1 MDSTEQKPK
10 RPIVNAACPY
20 CGNSVK
26 FYMPLKP
33 GVLSFT
39 CPAAGCGKQFRVQV
53 TEAMLLQANPAAPK
67 PQQPNPQPQQPQPYQ
82 QQPQPQPQAQQPQA
96 HPKQQVHTQAQQVQS
111 QLQQVQPKVQ
121 QAQAQ
126 PQQQVQAQQAQAQQQ
141 KRSIKPTDSIENWT
155 AEGKSG
161 GRIAKVVVTRTKML
175 FMKERKEYDLKIG
188 VNVIGRADAM
198 SPSDIMIEDDMT
210 VSRRSVS
217 ITVEASGGSYRYWF
231 EVLKSTN
238 PVLVNGKRH
247 AVGESFVVEPG
258 TKFVLGRTKLSIEL

>member
-26 FYMPLKP
+26 FYMPPKP

-53 TEAMLLQANPAAPK
+53 TEAMLLQANPVATK
-67 PQQPNPQPQQPQPYQ
+67 PQQPNPQPQQPK
-82 QQPQPQPQAQQPQA
+82 PQPQAQQPQA

-111 QLQQVQPKVQ
+111 QLQQAQAKVQ
-121 QAQAQ
+121 QVHTQ
-126 PQQQVQAQQAQAQQQ
+126 PQQQAQPQQAQAQQQ
-141 KRSIKPTDSIENWT
+141 KRSIKPTDSIENWM
-155 AEGKSG
+155 AEGKAG
-161 GRIAKVVVTRTKML
+161 GRIAKIVVTRTKMI
-175 FMKERKEYDLKIG
+175 FMKEHKEYDLKIG

-258 TKFVLGRTKLSIEL
+258 TKFLLGRTKLSIEL

>member
-39 CPAAGCGKQFRVQV
+39 CPTAGCGKQFRVQV

-67 PQQPNPQPQQPQPYQ
+67 PQQPKPQPQQPKPQL
-82 QQPQPQPQAQQPQA
+82 QQPQLQPQAQQTPTQ
-96 HPKQQVHTQAQQVQS
+96 PKQQVQPKAQQVQS
-111 QLQQVQPKVQ
+111 
-121 QAQAQ
+121 
-126 PQQQVQAQQAQAQQQ
+126 QQAQAQQQ
-141 KRSIKPTDSIENWT
+141 KRSIKPTDSIENWM
-155 AEGKSG
+155 AEGKAG
-161 GRIAKVVVTRTKML
+161 GRIAKIVVTRTKMI

>member
-39 CPAAGCGKQFRVQV
+39 CPTAGCGKQFRVQV

-67 PQQPNPQPQQPQPYQ
+67 PQQPNPQPQQPQPQ
-82 QQPQPQPQAQQPQA
+82 PQSQQPQTL
-96 HPKQQVHTQAQQVQS
+96 PKQQVQPKAQQVQS
-111 QLQQVQPKVQ
+111 
-121 QAQAQ
+121 
-126 PQQQVQAQQAQAQQQ
+126 QQAQAQQQ
-141 KRSIKPTDSIENWT
+141 KRSIKPTEGIENWT
-155 AEGKSG
+155 AEGKAG

-198 SPSDIMIEDDMT
+198 SPSDIMIDDDMT

>member
-26 FYMPLKP
+26 FYMPPKP

-53 TEAMLLQANPAAPK
+53 TEAMLLQANPAATK
-67 PQQPNPQPQQPQPYQ
+67 PQQPKPQPQQPQPYQ

-96 HPKQQVHTQAQQVQS
+96 HPKQQVHTQAQQ
-111 QLQQVQPKVQ
+111 
-121 QAQAQ
+121 AQAQ
-126 PQQQVQAQQAQAQQQ
+126 SQQQVQAQQAQAQQQ
-141 KRSIKPTDSIENWT
+141 KRSIKPTEGIENWT
-155 AEGKSG
+155 AEGKAG
-161 GRIAKVVVTRTKML
+161 GRIAKVVVTRTKMI

>member
-39 CPAAGCGKQFRVQV
+39 CPTAGCGKQFRVQV

-67 PQQPNPQPQQPQPYQ
+67 PQQPNPQPQQPK
-82 QQPQPQPQAQQPQA
+82 PQPQTQQTQAQ
-96 HPKQQVHTQAQQVQS
+96 PKQQVQPKAQQVQS
-111 QLQQVQPKVQ
+111 
-121 QAQAQ
+121 
-126 PQQQVQAQQAQAQQQ
+126 QQAQAQQQ

-155 AEGKSG
+155 AEGKAG

-217 ITVEASGGSYRYWF
+217 ITVEASGGNYRYWF

>member
-67 PQQPNPQPQQPQPYQ
+67 PQQPNPQPQQPKPQP
-82 QQPQPQPQAQQPQA
+82 QQPQPQSQAQQTPTQ
-96 HPKQQVHTQAQQVQS
+96 PKQQVQPKAQQVQS
-111 QLQQVQPKVQ
+111 H
-121 QAQAQ
+121 
-126 PQQQVQAQQAQAQQQ
+126 QAQAQQQ

-155 AEGKSG
+155 AEGKTG
-161 GRIAKVVVTRTKML
+161 GRIAKVVVTRTKMV

>member
-53 TEAMLLQANPAAPK
+53 TEAMLLQANSASTK
-67 PQQPNPQPQQPQPYQ
+67 PQQPNPQPQQSQPH
-82 QQPQPQPQAQQPQA
+82 QPQPQPQSLSQQPQA
-96 HPKQQVHTQAQQVQS
+96 QPKQQS
-111 QLQQVQPKVQ
+111 QPKVQ

-155 AEGKSG
+155 AEGKAG
-161 GRIAKVVVTRTKML
+161 GRIAKVVVTRTKMI
-175 FMKERKEYDLKIG
+175 FMKEHKEYDLKIG

>member
-39 CPAAGCGKQFRVQV
+39 CPTAGCGKQFRVQV

-67 PQQPNPQPQQPQPYQ
+67 PQQPNPQPQQPQP
-82 QQPQPQPQAQQPQA
+82 QPQAQQTQTQ
-96 HPKQQVHTQAQQVQS
+96 PKQQVQPKAQQVQS
-111 QLQQVQPKVQ
+111 
-121 QAQAQ
+121 
-126 PQQQVQAQQAQAQQQ
+126 QQAQAQQQ
-141 KRSIKPTDSIENWT
+141 KRSIKPTDSIENWM
-155 AEGKSG
+155 AEGKTG
-161 GRIAKVVVTRTKML
+161 GRIAKIVVTRTKMI

>member
-39 CPAAGCGKQFRVQV
+39 CPTAGCGKQFRVQV
-53 TEAMLLQANPAAPK
+53 TEAMLLQANPATPK
-67 PQQPNPQPQQPQPYQ
+67 PQQPNPQPQQPKPQP
-82 QQPQPQPQAQQPQA
+82 QQPQPQPQAQQTPTQ
-96 HPKQQVHTQAQQVQS
+96 PKQQVQPKAQQVQS
-111 QLQQVQPKVQ
+111 
-121 QAQAQ
+121 
-126 PQQQVQAQQAQAQQQ
+126 QQAQAQQQ
-141 KRSIKPTDSIENWT
+141 KRSIKPTDSIENWM
-155 AEGKSG
+155 AEGKAG
-161 GRIAKVVVTRTKML
+161 GRIAKIVVTRTKMV
-175 FMKERKEYDLKIG
+175 FMRERKEYDLKIG

>member
-26 FYMPLKP
+26 FYMPPKP

-53 TEAMLLQANPAAPK
+53 TEAMLLQANPAATK
-67 PQQPNPQPQQPQPYQ
+67 PQQPNPQPQQPKPYQ

-96 HPKQQVHTQAQQVQS
+96 HPKQQVHTQA
-111 QLQQVQPKVQ
+111 Q

-155 AEGKSG
+155 AEGKAG
-161 GRIAKVVVTRTKML
+161 GRIAKVVVTRTKMI
-175 FMKERKEYDLKIG
+175 FMKEHKEYDLKIG

>member
-39 CPAAGCGKQFRVQV
+39 CPTAGCGKQFRVQV

-67 PQQPNPQPQQPQPYQ
+67 PQQPNPQPQQPK
-82 QQPQPQPQAQQPQA
+82 PQPQAQQTQTQ
-96 HPKQQVHTQAQQVQS
+96 PKQQVQPKAQQVQS
-111 QLQQVQPKVQ
+111 
-121 QAQAQ
+121 
-126 PQQQVQAQQAQAQQQ
+126 QQAQAQQQ

-155 AEGKSG
+155 AEGKAG
-161 GRIAKVVVTRTKML
+161 GRIAKVVVTRTKMV
-175 FMKERKEYDLKIG
+175 FMRERKEYDLKIG

>member
-1 MDSTEQKPK
+1 MDFTEQKPK

-53 TEAMLLQANPAAPK
+53 TEAMLLQANSAATK
-67 PQQPNPQPQQPQPYQ
+67 PQQPNLQPQQSQPH
-82 QQPQPQPQAQQPQA
+82 QPQPQTQSLSQQPQA
-96 HPKQQVHTQAQQVQS
+96 QPKQQS
-111 QLQQVQPKVQ
+111 QPKVQ

-155 AEGKSG
+155 AEGKAG
-161 GRIAKVVVTRTKML
+161 GRIAKIVVTRTKML

>member
-53 TEAMLLQANPAAPK
+53 TEAMLLQANPAATK
-67 PQQPNPQPQQPQPYQ
+67 PQQPN
-82 QQPQPQPQAQQPQA
+82 PQPQPQAQQPQA
-96 HPKQQVHTQAQQVQS
+96 HPKQQVHTQAQQIQS

-126 PQQQVQAQQAQAQQQ
+126 PQQQAQSQQAQAQQQ
-141 KRSIKPTDSIENWT
+141 KRSIKPTEGIENWT
-155 AEGKSG
+155 AEGKFG
-161 GRIAKVVVTRTKML
+161 GRIAKVVVTRTKMI

>member
-1 MDSTEQKPK
+1 MDSTEQKSK

-53 TEAMLLQANPAAPK
+53 TEAMLLQANPAATK
-67 PQQPNPQPQQPQPYQ
+67 PQQPKPQPQQPQPYQ

-96 HPKQQVHTQAQQVQS
+96 HPKQQVHTQAQQ
-111 QLQQVQPKVQ
+111 
-121 QAQAQ
+121 AQAQ
-126 PQQQVQAQQAQAQQQ
+126 SQQQVQAQQAQAQQQ
-141 KRSIKPTDSIENWT
+141 KRSIKPTEGIENWT
-155 AEGKSG
+155 AEGKAG
-161 GRIAKVVVTRTKML
+161 GRIAKVVVTRTKMI

>member
-39 CPAAGCGKQFRVQV
+39 CPTAGCGKQFRVQV
-53 TEAMLLQANPAAPK
+53 TEAMLLQANPATPK
-67 PQQPNPQPQQPQPYQ
+67 PQQPNPQPQQPQP
-82 QQPQPQPQAQQPQA
+82 QPQAQQTQTQ
-96 HPKQQVHTQAQQVQS
+96 PKQQVQPKAQQVQS
-111 QLQQVQPKVQ
+111 
-121 QAQAQ
+121 
-126 PQQQVQAQQAQAQQQ
+126 QQAQAQQQ

-155 AEGKSG
+155 AEGKAG
-161 GRIAKVVVTRTKML
+161 GRIAKIVVTRTKMV
-175 FMKERKEYDLKIG
+175 FMRERKEYDLKIG

>member
-26 FYMPLKP
+26 FYMPPKP

-53 TEAMLLQANPAAPK
+53 TEAMLLQANPAATK
-67 PQQPNPQPQQPQPYQ
+67 PQQPNPQPQQPK
-82 QQPQPQPQAQQPQA
+82 PQPQAQQPQA

-111 QLQQVQPKVQ
+111 QLQQAQAKVQ
-121 QAQAQ
+121 QVHTQ
-126 PQQQVQAQQAQAQQQ
+126 PQQQAQPQQAQAQQQ

-155 AEGKSG
+155 AEGKAG
-161 GRIAKVVVTRTKML
+161 GRIAKVVVTRTKMI
-175 FMKERKEYDLKIG
+175 FMKEHKEYDLKIG

>member
-26 FYMPLKP
+26 FYMPPKP

-53 TEAMLLQANPAAPK
+53 TEAMLLQANPAATK
-67 PQQPNPQPQQPQPYQ
+67 PQQPKPQPQQPQPYQ

-96 HPKQQVHTQAQQVQS
+96 HPKQQVHTQA
-111 QLQQVQPKVQ
+111 Q

-155 AEGKSG
+155 AEGKAG
-161 GRIAKVVVTRTKML
+161 GRIAKVVVTRTKMI
-175 FMKERKEYDLKIG
+175 FMKEHKEYDLKIG

>member
-53 TEAMLLQANPAAPK
+53 TEAMLLQANLAATK
-67 PQQPNPQPQQPQPYQ
+67 PQQPKPQPQQPQPYQ

-96 HPKQQVHTQAQQVQS
+96 HPKQQVHTQAQQ
-111 QLQQVQPKVQ
+111 
-121 QAQAQ
+121 AQAQ

-141 KRSIKPTDSIENWT
+141 KRSIKPTEGIENWT

-161 GRIAKVVVTRTKML
+161 GRIAKVVVTRTKMI

-217 ITVEASGGSYRYWF
+217 ITVEVSGGSYRYWF

>member
-20 CGNSVK
+20 CGNPVK

-53 TEAMLLQANPAAPK
+53 TEAMLLQANSAATK
-67 PQQPNPQPQQPQPYQ
+67 PQQPNPQPQQSQPH
-82 QQPQPQPQAQQPQA
+82 QPQPQTQSLSQQPQA
-96 HPKQQVHTQAQQVQS
+96 QPKQQS
-111 QLQQVQPKVQ
+111 QPKVQ

-155 AEGKSG
+155 AEGKAG
-161 GRIAKVVVTRTKML
+161 GRIAKVVVTRTKMI
-175 FMKERKEYDLKIG
+175 FMKEHKEYDLKIG

-247 AVGESFVVEPG
+247 AVGGSFVVEPG

>member
-1 MDSTEQKPK
+1 MDSTEQKSK

-53 TEAMLLQANPAAPK
+53 TEAMLLQANPAATK
-67 PQQPNPQPQQPQPYQ
+67 PQQPQQYQ

-96 HPKQQVHTQAQQVQS
+96 HPKQQVHTQAQQ
-111 QLQQVQPKVQ
+111 
-121 QAQAQ
+121 AQAQ
-126 PQQQVQAQQAQAQQQ
+126 SQQQVQAQQAQAQQQ
-141 KRSIKPTDSIENWT
+141 KRSIKPTEGIENWT
-155 AEGKSG
+155 AEGKAG
-161 GRIAKVVVTRTKML
+161 GRIAKVVVTRTKMI

>member
-20 CGNSVK
+20 CGNPVK

-53 TEAMLLQANPAAPK
+53 TEAMLLQANSAATK
-67 PQQPNPQPQQPQPYQ
+67 PQQPKPQPQQPQPYQ

-96 HPKQQVHTQAQQVQS
+96 HPKQQVHTQAQQ
-111 QLQQVQPKVQ
+111 
-121 QAQAQ
+121 AQAQ

-141 KRSIKPTDSIENWT
+141 KRSIKPTEGIENWT
-155 AEGKSG
+155 AEGKAG
-161 GRIAKVVVTRTKML
+161 GRIAKVVVTRTKMI

>member
-10 RPIVNAACPY
+10 RPIINAACPY

-39 CPAAGCGKQFRVQV
+39 CPTAGCGKQFRVQV
-53 TEAMLLQANPAAPK
+53 TEAMLLQANPATPK
-67 PQQPNPQPQQPQPYQ
+67 PQQPNPQPQQPQP
-82 QQPQPQPQAQQPQA
+82 QPQAQQTSTQ
-96 HPKQQVHTQAQQVQS
+96 PKQQSQPKAQQVQS
-111 QLQQVQPKVQ
+111 QLQQAQAKVQ
-121 QAQAQ
+121 QVHTQ
-126 PQQQVQAQQAQAQQQ
+126 PQQQAQPQQAQAQQQ
-141 KRSIKPTDSIENWT
+141 KRSIKPTDSIENWM
-155 AEGKSG
+155 AEGKAG
-161 GRIAKVVVTRTKML
+161 GRIAKIVVTRTKML

>member
-39 CPAAGCGKQFRVQV
+39 CPTAGCGKQFRVQV
-53 TEAMLLQANPAAPK
+53 TEAMLLQANPATPK
-67 PQQPNPQPQQPQPYQ
+67 PQQPNPQPQQPK
-82 QQPQPQPQAQQPQA
+82 PQPQAQQPQA
-96 HPKQQVHTQAQQVQS
+96 QPKQQVQPKAQQVQS
-111 QLQQVQPKVQ
+111 
-121 QAQAQ
+121 
-126 PQQQVQAQQAQAQQQ
+126 QQAQAQQQ

-155 AEGKSG
+155 AEGKAG
-161 GRIAKVVVTRTKML
+161 GRIAKIVVTRTKMV
-175 FMKERKEYDLKIG
+175 FMRERKEYDLKIG

>member
-67 PQQPNPQPQQPQPYQ
+67 PQQPNPQPQQPQP
-82 QQPQPQPQAQQPQA
+82 QPQAQQPQA
-96 HPKQQVHTQAQQVQS
+96 HPKQQVHTQAQQ
-111 QLQQVQPKVQ
+111 
-121 QAQAQ
+121 AQAQ
-126 PQQQVQAQQAQAQQQ
+126 SQQQVQAQQAQAQQQ

-155 AEGKSG
+155 AEGKAG

>member
-1 MDSTEQKPK
+1 MDSTEQTPK

-26 FYMPLKP
+26 FYMPPKP

-53 TEAMLLQANPAAPK
+53 TEAMLLQANPAATK
-67 PQQPNPQPQQPQPYQ
+67 QQQPKPQPQQPQPYQ

-96 HPKQQVHTQAQQVQS
+96 HPKQQVHTQ
-111 QLQQVQPKVQ
+111 VQ

-126 PQQQVQAQQAQAQQQ
+126 PQQHVQAQQAQAQQQ
-141 KRSIKPTDSIENWT
+141 KRSIKPTEGIENWT

-161 GRIAKVVVTRTKML
+161 GRIAKVVVTRTKMI

>member
-26 FYMPLKP
+26 FYMPPKP

-53 TEAMLLQANPAAPK
+53 TEAMLLQANPAATK
-67 PQQPNPQPQQPQPYQ
+67 PQQPNPQPQQPKPYQ

-96 HPKQQVHTQAQQVQS
+96 HPKQQVHTQAQQ
-111 QLQQVQPKVQ
+111 
-121 QAQAQ
+121 AQAQ
-126 PQQQVQAQQAQAQQQ
+126 PQQQVQPQQAQAQQQ
-141 KRSIKPTDSIENWT
+141 KRSIKPTEGIENWT
-155 AEGKSG
+155 AEGKAG
-161 GRIAKVVVTRTKML
+161 GRIAKIVVTRTKMI

>member
-26 FYMPLKP
+26 FYMPPKP

-53 TEAMLLQANPAAPK
+53 TEAMLLQANPAATK
-67 PQQPNPQPQQPQPYQ
+67 PQQPNPQP

-121 QAQAQ
+121 QVHTQ
-126 PQQQVQAQQAQAQQQ
+126 PQQQAQPQQAQAQQQ
-141 KRSIKPTDSIENWT
+141 KRSIKPTEGIENWT

-161 GRIAKVVVTRTKML
+161 GRIAKVVVTRTKMI
-175 FMKERKEYDLKIG
+175 FMKERKEYDLKVG
-188 VNVIGRADAM
+188 VNIIGRADAM

-217 ITVEASGGSYRYWF
+217 ITVEVSGGSYRYWF

>member
-26 FYMPLKP
+26 FYMPPKP

-39 CPAAGCGKQFRVQV
+39 CPTAGCGKQFRVQV
-53 TEAMLLQANPAAPK
+53 TEAMLLQANPATPK
-67 PQQPNPQPQQPQPYQ
+67 PQQPNPQPQQPKPQP
-82 QQPQPQPQAQQPQA
+82 QQPKPQPQAQQTPTQ
-96 HPKQQVHTQAQQVQS
+96 PKQQVQPKAQQVQS
-111 QLQQVQPKVQ
+111 
-121 QAQAQ
+121 
-126 PQQQVQAQQAQAQQQ
+126 QQAQAQQQ
-141 KRSIKPTDSIENWT
+141 KRSIKPTDSIENWM
-155 AEGKSG
+155 AEGKAG
-161 GRIAKVVVTRTKML
+161 GRIAKIVVTRTKMI

-198 SPSDIMIEDDMT
+198 SPSD
-210 VSRRSVS
+210 
-217 ITVEASGGSYRYWF
+217 YRYWF

>member
-1 MDSTEQKPK
+1 MDSSEQNPK

-20 CGNSVK
+20 CGNPVK

-53 TEAMLLQANPAAPK
+53 TEAMLLQANSAATK
-67 PQQPNPQPQQPQPYQ
+67 SQQPKPQPQQPQPYQ
-82 QQPQPQPQAQQPQA
+82 QQSQPQPQAQQPQA
-96 HPKQQVHTQAQQVQS
+96 HPEQQVHTQA
-111 QLQQVQPKVQ
+111 Q

-126 PQQQVQAQQAQAQQQ
+126 PQQQAQSQQAQAQQQ
-141 KRSIKPTDSIENWT
+141 KRSVKPTEGIENWT

-161 GRIAKVVVTRTKML
+161 GRIAKVVVTRTKMI
-175 FMKERKEYDLKIG
+175 FMKEHKEYDLKIG

>member
-39 CPAAGCGKQFRVQV
+39 CPTAGCGKQFRVQV
-53 TEAMLLQANPAAPK
+53 TEAMLLQANPATPK
-67 PQQPNPQPQQPQPYQ
+67 PQQPNPQPQQPKPQP
-82 QQPQPQPQAQQPQA
+82 QQPQPQSQAQQTQTQ
-96 HPKQQVHTQAQQVQS
+96 PKQQSQPKAQQVQS
-111 QLQQVQPKVQ
+111 Q
-121 QAQAQ
+121 QAQT
-126 PQQQVQAQQAQAQQQ
+126 QQQ
-141 KRSIKPTDSIENWT
+141 KRSIKPTEGIENWT
-155 AEGKSG
+155 AEGKAG
-161 GRIAKVVVTRTKML
+161 GRIAKIVVTRTKMI

-217 ITVEASGGSYRYWF
+217 ITVEASGGNYRYWF

>member
-53 TEAMLLQANPAAPK
+53 TEAMLLQANPAATK
-67 PQQPNPQPQQPQPYQ
+67 PQQPKPQPQQPQPYQ

-96 HPKQQVHTQAQQVQS
+96 HPKQQVHTQAQQVQ
-111 QLQQVQPKVQ
+111 
-121 QAQAQ
+121 AQ

-155 AEGKSG
+155 AEGKAG
-161 GRIAKVVVTRTKML
+161 GRIAKVVVTRTKMI
-175 FMKERKEYDLKIG
+175 FMKERKEYDLNIG

-217 ITVEASGGSYRYWF
+217 ITVEASGGSFRYWF

>member
-53 TEAMLLQANPAAPK
+53 TEAMLLQANSAAPK
-67 PQQPNPQPQQPQPYQ
+67 PQQPNPQPQQPK
-82 QQPQPQPQAQQPQA
+82 PQPQAQQTQTQ
-96 HPKQQVHTQAQQVQS
+96 PKQQVQPKAQQVQS
-111 QLQQVQPKVQ
+111 
-121 QAQAQ
+121 
-126 PQQQVQAQQAQAQQQ
+126 QQAQAQQQ
-141 KRSIKPTDSIENWT
+141 KRSIKPTDSIENWM
-155 AEGKSG
+155 AEGKAG
-161 GRIAKVVVTRTKML
+161 GRIAKVVVTRTKMI

>member
-39 CPAAGCGKQFRVQV
+39 CPTAGCGKQFRVQV
-53 TEAMLLQANPAAPK
+53 TEAMLLQANPATPK
-67 PQQPNPQPQQPQPYQ
+67 PQQPKPQL
-82 QQPQPQPQAQQPQA
+82 QQPQPQPQAQQTPTQ
-96 HPKQQVHTQAQQVQS
+96 PKQQVQPKAQQVQS
-111 QLQQVQPKVQ
+111 
-121 QAQAQ
+121 
-126 PQQQVQAQQAQAQQQ
+126 QQAQAQQQ
-141 KRSIKPTDSIENWT
+141 KRSIKPTDSIENWM
-155 AEGKSG
+155 AEGKAG
-161 GRIAKVVVTRTKML
+161 GRIAKIVVTRTKMI

-238 PVLVNGKRH
+238 PVIVNGKRH

>member
-20 CGNSVK
+20 CGNPVK

-53 TEAMLLQANPAAPK
+53 TEAMLLQANSAATK
-67 PQQPNPQPQQPQPYQ
+67 PQQPNPQPQQSQPH
-82 QQPQPQPQAQQPQA
+82 QPQPQTQSLSQQPQA
-96 HPKQQVHTQAQQVQS
+96 QPKQQS
-111 QLQQVQPKVQ
+111 QPKVQ

-126 PQQQVQAQQAQAQQQ
+126 PQQQVQAQQQ

-155 AEGKSG
+155 AEGKAG
-161 GRIAKVVVTRTKML
+161 GRIAKIVVTRTKML
-175 FMKERKEYDLKIG
+175 FMKEHKEYDLKIG

>member
-53 TEAMLLQANPAAPK
+53 TEAMLLQANPAATK
-67 PQQPNPQPQQPQPYQ
+67 PQQPKPQPQQPQPYQ
-82 QQPQPQPQAQQPQA
+82 QQPQPQPQA
-96 HPKQQVHTQAQQVQS
+96 HPKQQVHTQAQQ
-111 QLQQVQPKVQ
+111 
-121 QAQAQ
+121 A
-126 PQQQVQAQQAQAQQQ
+126 QAQQAQAQLQQQAQPQQAQVQQQ
-141 KRSIKPTDSIENWT
+141 KRSIKPTEGIENWT
-155 AEGKSG
+155 AEGKAG
-161 GRIAKVVVTRTKML
+161 GRIAKIVVTRTKMI

>member
-96 HPKQQVHTQAQQVQS
+96 HPKQQVHTQAQQ
-111 QLQQVQPKVQ
+111 
-121 QAQAQ
+121 AQAQ
-126 PQQQVQAQQAQAQQQ
+126 SQQQVQAQQAQAQQQ
-141 KRSIKPTDSIENWT
+141 KRSIKPTEGIENWT
-155 AEGKSG
+155 AEGKAG

-175 FMKERKEYDLKIG
+175 FMKEHKEYDLKIG

>member
-26 FYMPLKP
+26 FYMPPKP

-53 TEAMLLQANPAAPK
+53 TEAMLLQANPVATK
-67 PQQPNPQPQQPQPYQ
+67 PQQPNPQPQQPK
-82 QQPQPQPQAQQPQA
+82 PQPQAQQPQA

-111 QLQQVQPKVQ
+111 QLQQAQAKVQ
-121 QAQAQ
+121 QVHTQPHQQAQ
-126 PQQQVQAQQAQAQQQ
+126 PQQAQAQQQ

-155 AEGKSG
+155 AEGKAG

-175 FMKERKEYDLKIG
+175 FMKEHKEYDLKIG

>member
-26 FYMPLKP
+26 FYMPPKP

-53 TEAMLLQANPAAPK
+53 TEAMLLQANPVATK
-67 PQQPNPQPQQPQPYQ
+67 PQQPNPQPQQPK
-82 QQPQPQPQAQQPQA
+82 PQPQAQQPQA

-111 QLQQVQPKVQ
+111 QLQQAQAKVQ
-121 QAQAQ
+121 QVHTQ
-126 PQQQVQAQQAQAQQQ
+126 PQQQAQPQQAQAQQQ
-141 KRSIKPTDSIENWT
+141 KRSIKPTEGIENWT
-155 AEGKSG
+155 AEGKAG
-161 GRIAKVVVTRTKML
+161 GRIAKVVVTRTKMI